1 MSVVDSGTVRAHLSW
16 PRTSCF
22 LFSMDWGKAFAC
34 YVYIYICEQS
44 FCLFAY
50 LLLSRW
56 PLNSTGP
63 NSCLCEQKFLFVCF
77 SLSHQMAFK
86 IRSSKFRHVYGSP
99 FRKEQSYEN
108 LRITRN
114 AHDSNFCAVNPKN
127 LAVVTESA
135 GGGAFVV
142 LPVERV
148 SICGFAFCTV
158 HWPRWKWGYFLMA

>member
-1 MSVVDSGTVRAHLSW
+1 
-16 PRTSCF
+16 
-22 LFSMDWGKAFAC
+22 
-34 YVYIYICEQS
+34 
-44 FCLFAY
+44 
-50 LLLSRW
+50 
-56 PLNSTGP
+56 
-63 NSCLCEQKFLFVCF
+63 
-77 SLSHQMAFK
+77 MAFK

-114 AHDSNFCAVNPKN
+114 AHDSSFCAVNPKN

-148 SICGFAFCTV
+148 GVQGLKFDFTLCMLHSCRARYVAQLVAWTCITQDSQ
-158 HWPRWKWGYFLMA
+158 

>member
-1 MSVVDSGTVRAHLSW
+1 
-16 PRTSCF
+16 
-22 LFSMDWGKAFAC
+22 
-34 YVYIYICEQS
+34 
-44 FCLFAY
+44 
-50 LLLSRW
+50 
-56 PLNSTGP
+56 
-63 NSCLCEQKFLFVCF
+63 
-77 SLSHQMAFK
+77 MAFK

-114 AHDSNFCAVNPKN
+114 AHDSSFCAVNPKN

-148 SICGFAFCTV
+148 GVQGLKFDFAFCMLA
-158 HWPRWKWGYFLMA
+158 LMLGTLRSSAYSLDLYYSRFPITLLSHQGNRVPFVNEHV